1 VGIALLF
8 LGAGLAAFA
17 GLYLGRALM
26 PLGLVPAGI
35 AMLVLSRSMAKRTAA
50 GSEMLRR
57 VLGFRLYIAT
67 AEKHRQE
74 FNERENIF
82 ARYLPFA
89 IVFGCVSK
97 WAKAFEG
104 LDDQVQQSTS
114 SWYSGTGPF
123 RVAAF
128 SSGLQSFSS
137 SVSSTLASTRS
148 SSGGSGFSGGSSG
161 GGGGGG
167 GGGSW

>member
-1 VGIALLF
+1 
-8 LGAGLAAFA
+8 
-17 GLYLGRALM
+17 M
-26 PLGLVPAGI
+26 
-35 AMLVLSRSMAKRTAA
+35 
-50 GSEMLRR
+50 
-57 VLGFRLYIAT
+57 YIET

-74 FNERENIF
+74 FNEKENIF

-89 IVFGCVSK
+89 IVFGSVGK

-104 LDDQVQQSTS
+104 LEDQAANSTS
-114 SWYSGTGPF
+114 SWYSGTRPF
-123 RVAAF
+123 APLAF
-128 SSGLQSFSS
+128 SSSLQSFSS
-137 SVSSTLASTRS
+137 SVSSTLGSTQ

>member
-1 VGIALLF
+1 MAFFGATFFGRGLALAGFGLGGLALLV
-8 LGAGLAAFA
+8 LA
-17 GLYLGRALM
+17 
-26 PLGLVPAGI
+26 P
-35 AMLVLSRSMAKRTAA
+35 SMARRTAK
-50 GSEMLRR
+50 GSEALRR

-67 AEKHRQE
+67 AEQHRQE

-82 ARYLPFA
+82 ARYLPYA
-89 IVFGCVSK
+89 IVFGCVEK

-104 LDDQVQQSTS
+104 LDDQARQSTAA
-114 SWYSGTGPF
+114 WYAGTGPF

-128 SSGLQSFSS
+128 SEGLRSFNS
-137 SVSSTLASTRS
+137 SVGATLAATRS
-148 SSGGSGFSGGSSG
+148 GGGSGFGGGAG

>member
-1 VGIALLF
+1 
-8 LGAGLAAFA
+8 
-17 GLYLGRALM
+17 M
-26 PLGLVPAGI
+26 
-35 AMLVLSRSMAKRTAA
+35 SRSMASRTAA
-50 GSEMLRR
+50 GSEMMRR
-57 VLGFRLYIAT
+57 VLGFRLYIST
-67 AEKHRQE
+67 AEKYRQQ
-74 FNERENIF
+74 FNEQENIF

-104 LDDQVQQSTS
+104 LEATAQASTS
-114 SWYSGTGPF
+114 SWYTGTAPF
-123 RVAAF
+123 SAMAF
-128 SSGLQSFSS
+128 SSNLQSFSS
-137 SVSSTLASTRS
+137 SVGSTLASTQ